1 MQRKVKAA
9 GFDNGRHYGISER
22 DWDSNGRAQTF
33 LVESGTAEKGIT
45 PRTWSLAV
53 RIRATIIIRLI
64 LFFCGYASAMDS
76 TILKKAAPAFGVSKF
91 AENFSTSIFLFGI
104 AFGGLVSRPLSETA
118 GRNLVYLITMGLY
131 MICIMITAL
140 APNLPVQ
147 LIFRFFAGLFASPT
161 LTINGGRS
169 SITFMRYT
177 VSAGMVIADRSMHK
191 IMGVHWTETM
201 LGYLGAA
208 ALLEV
213 WASDQEQK

>member
-1 MQRKVKAA
+1 
-9 GFDNGRHYGISER
+9 
-22 DWDSNGRAQTF
+22 
-33 LVESGTAEKGIT
+33 
-45 PRTWSLAV
+45 
-53 RIRATIIIRLI
+53 
-64 LFFCGYASAMDS
+64 
-76 TILKKAAPAFGVSKF
+76 
-91 AENFSTSIFLFGI
+91 
-104 AFGGLVSRPLSETA
+104 
-118 GRNLVYLITMGLY
+118 MGLY

-161 LTINGGRS
+161 LTIYGGRS

-201 LGYLGAA
+201 MGCLGAA

-213 WASDQEQK
+213 WASDQEQKEVRSVVLITRLFNIVSAKKTWTLGMRLRINRIIKL